1 MGIILG
7 LIILAVI
14 GFFIYWCLETKSHYD
29 HFALELISLIIGVG
43 AAICLTL
50 FGGLCIIHKVNADL
64 EYQNALQQH
73 DAIVY
78 RLEQTKN
85 DKNLLINGGIYDD
98 IVKYNNKIR
107 EYKKWKHNFW
117 LNWFYPADIDELEYI
132 ELKNN

>member
-1 MGIILG
+1 MGIILV

-14 GFFIYWCLETKSHYD
+14 GFFICYLIETKMIGNHLFLD
-29 HFALELISLIIGVG
+29 LTALGIAVG
-43 AAICLTL
+43 ACIALVVC
-50 FGGLCIIHKVNADL
+50 GAQCIIAKANANL
-64 EYQNALQQH
+64 EYQNTLQQH

-85 DKNLLINGGIYDD
+85 DKNLLINGGVYDD
-98 IVKYNNKIR
+98 IVEYNNKIR

-132 ELKNN
+132 ELS